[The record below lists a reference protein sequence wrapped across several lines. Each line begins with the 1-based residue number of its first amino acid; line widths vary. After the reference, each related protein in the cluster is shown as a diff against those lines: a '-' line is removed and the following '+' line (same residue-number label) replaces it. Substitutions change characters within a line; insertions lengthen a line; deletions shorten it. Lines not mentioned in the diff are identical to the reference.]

1 MKRDATIAGLALVA
15 LATAVGA
22 VLVSRGDATTVERS
36 KVTPHAVAAGVAPAV
51 SGGTSSMQLRGG
63 TRSQLDLLS
72 QILGGVDC
80 NLFLDARIG
89 TPPAGFEAAPRFGE
103 LGSAWL
109 YLTLKADGTEAG
121 LLQPDWE
128 ASIVAGAFR
137 DLAHAASLPD
147 VLGYSVQ
154 LVFPNG
160 LASALDSTAIAEPFS
175 HRVTQQDADA
185 LANARGRLA
194 SLEHVRGSSERVL
207 HAAAPAI
214 VETITTDDPQA
225 FVSRYSSLQEVFG
238 DLANYD
244 ATLVRVVDGNGKLVA
259 LSGFATRVGVG
270 GGWIRPDVAP
280 SRQTA
285 GQTLLT
291 PQGG

>member
-1 MKRDATIAGLALVA
+1 MKRDATIAGLALIA

-22 VLVSRGDATTVERS
+22 VLVSRGDATTVELS
-36 KVTPHAVAAGVAPAV
+36 KVTPHSVAAGVARAA
-51 SGGTSSMQLRGG
+51 SGGASTQLRGG

-72 QILGGVDC
+72 QILGGVDR
-80 NLFLDARIG
+80 NLFVAARIG
-89 TPPAGFEAAPRFGE
+89 APPAGFEAAPRFGE

-121 LLQPDWE
+121 LVQPNWE

-137 DLAHAASLPD
+137 DLAHAGSLPD

-160 LASALDSTAIAEPFS
+160 MASALDSSVIAEPFS
-175 HRVTQQDADA
+175 HRVTQEDADA

-194 SLEHVRGSSERVL
+194 SLEHVRGSSERIL

-214 VETITTDDPQA
+214 VETITTDDA
-225 FVSRYSSLQEVFG
+225 ESFVSRYSSLQDAVFG

-244 ATLVRVVDGNGKLVA
+244 ATFVRVVDGNGKLVA
-259 LSGFATRVGVG
+259 VSGFSTRVGAG
-270 GGWIRPDVAP
+270 EGWIRPDVAP
-280 SRQTA
+280 PRQTA
-285 GQTLLT
+285 GQALLT